1 MSRRSTWLR
10 HDLATG
16 RATVTLHVQPGARK
30 NEFVGLHGDALKVKI
45 AAPAVD
51 NKANSALVEFL
62 AGSLGVPKSAVAI
75 RQGATGRRKVVEIA
89 GGLELAEKLD
99 RLVGR

>member
-1 MSRRSTWLR
+1 MSRSSTWLR
-10 HDLATG
+10 HDPVIG

-89 GGLELAEKLD
+89 GGPELAAKLD
-99 RLVGR
+99 RLVGS